1 VLHGHHRH
9 AAFCRWHRHAEQH
22 HPEGDD
28 PVCGL
33 FRDFAGKK
41 TPCAMV
47 FSEIMF
53 IFATTM
59 TAVVTG
65 SGRTGVSSDMAKGR
79 ETCFLPDGRLTDNL
93 FMLQKP

>member
-1 VLHGHHRH
+1 
-9 AAFCRWHRHAEQH
+9 
-22 HPEGDD
+22 
-28 PVCGL
+28 
-33 FRDFAGKK
+33 
-41 TPCAMV
+41 MV

-53 IFATTM
+53 IFATTMSM